1 MLVVHVDVSYVLTN
15 NSNIRNDLRAQSCG
29 DILVPRDVSIV
40 PADSLIRCRDSG
52 WVDDKVSRDIAYVSA
67 DPLRISRNAF
77 RVDDDARHDSL
88 DIVWVCEDFLEH
100 VTELQLIQPDSLTVK
115 GDTNRVG
122 TDLRLVWEDVCGDA
136 RENGGVNRAALTT
149 TTTSSTGTNS
159 SDVSLECSDIIS
171 GAGN

>member
-1 MLVVHVDVSYVLTN
+1 MSD
-15 NSNIRNDLRAQSCG
+15 IRNELRAQSCG

-40 PADSLIRCRDSG
+40 PADSLICSRDSG
-52 WVDDKVSRDIAYVSA
+52 WVEDEVSWDIAYVSA
-67 DPLRISRNAF
+67 DSLRISRNAF
-77 RVDDDARHDSL
+77 RVNDDARHNSL

-122 TDLRLVWEDVCGDA
+122 TDLRLVWEDVCVDGG
-136 RENGGVNRAALTT
+136 ENGGGNRAALATT
-149 TTTSSTGTNS
+149 STTSSTGTDS
-159 SDVSLECSDIIS
+159 SDVSFECSDIVI